1 MRKFANAKD
10 QRNYWLVFDGP
21 VDALWIENLN
31 TVLDDNMTLCL
42 ASGERIKLR
51 LNMHLLFEVE
61 NLSAASPATVSRCG
75 MVYMTPN
82 DLGWRPY
89 QQAWVKRFI
98 ENGGEPRLKPQHL
111 QMLEDW
117 FDQFVDA
124 IFEPLFVFN
133 QE

>member
-1 MRKFANAKD
+1 M
-10 QRNYWLVFDGP
+10 
-21 VDALWIENLN
+21 
-31 TVLDDNMTLCL
+31 
-42 ASGERIKLR
+42 
-51 LNMHLLFEVE
+51 FEVE

-82 DLGWRPY
+82 DLGWKPY
-89 QQAWVKRFI
+89 HQAWVKRFI
-98 ENGGEPRLKPQHL
+98 ENGGEPRLKPLHL